1 MQLREAVWM
10 SVLLAL
16 TLGCSTPSDTD
27 APATGGD
34 TSASGASTGGATAG
48 TSIASGGA
56 ATVQGTSSPSVS
68 TSASA
73 TGAAG
78 SSGGNAGETGE
89 TSRGSTSGTNAS
101 SSTTG
106 SVTVPPVD
114 CRSDGD
120 GLTTLVFVNRCAAAV
135 LVRGSDISDVS
146 VTPGGFVC
154 VDIGSATQELSSKRY
169 WGFTGD
175 DPGAEHHTLA
185 EFTFNTD
192 FNDFDW
198 YNISHVDAFNLPMQ
212 IVPVERPDCDTLTC
226 AEDLLLGCPDVGRF
240 ENEDEELV
248 ACVSP
253 DRDSGESPVAIY
265 FESCDDAYAW
275 SGDDQNGDDP
285 SPVRACAGEDWD
297 IVFCPEGAE

>member
-1 MQLREAVWM
+1 MELREAFGT
-10 SVLLAL
+10 SLLLAA
-16 TLGCSTPSDTD
+16 TLGCGTSSRTD
-27 APATGGD
+27 APGAGGSS
-34 TSASGASTGGATAG
+34 TTGGASAEGATA
-48 TSIASGGA
+48 SVSAASGGA
-56 ATVQGTSSPSVS
+56 ATAQGGSSP
-68 TSASA
+68 ASA
-73 TGAAG
+73 TTSAGGANTATSQ
-78 SSGGNAGETGE
+78 SSGGSAGQSGD
-89 TSRGSTSGTNAS
+89 GDTSGGGA

-106 SVTVPPVD
+106 SVLVPPID

-120 GLTTLVFVNRCAAAV
+120 GRTTLVFVNRCRAAV
-135 LVRGSDISDVS
+135 TVRGSDIEAAS
-146 VTPGGFVC
+146 VAAGDFVC
-154 VDIGSATQELSSKRY
+154 VDIGSAAEELPSKRY
-169 WGFTGD
+169 WGFTGA

-212 IVPVERPDCDTLTC
+212 IVPVERPDCATLTC
-226 AEDLLLGCPDVGRF
+226 ADDLVAGCPDEGRF
-240 ENEDEELV
+240 EDENGELV

-253 DRDSGESPVAIY
+253 DRDNGGSPVALY

-297 IVFCPEGAE
+297 IVFCPEGGE